1 MGKLSSVLAAITP
14 TAPATEKV
22 AAVKAATTTDTAVDQ
37 LRTALSEALAS
48 PSEKTASATP
58 STPVQDLE
66 KVAAQVL
73 EQDNARLQKEAHAYG
88 IAVADGFMAQM
99 AAYNAASEKVA
110 TVAAT
115 DVSVDFEKFASAH
128 PEIIKEAHDFGYTQ
142 TVTQLATLKQ
152 AAYERGVNA
161 GIEAIYNTGTETFAR
176 GFQDMGN
183 ILNG

>member
-1 MGKLSSVLAAITP
+1 MGKLSSVLAAIAP

-22 AAVKAATTTDTAVDQ
+22 AAVKAATTTNTAVDQ
-37 LRTALSEALAS
+37 LRTALSEALGS
-48 PSEKTASATP
+48 PSEKTASAAP

-88 IAVADGFMAQM
+88 VTVADGFMARM
-99 AAYNAASEKVA
+99 AEYNAASEKVA
-110 TVAAT
+110 SAT
-115 DVSVDFEKFASAH
+115 GDVDFEKFASAH
-128 PEIIKEAHDFGYTQ
+128 PEIIKEAHDLGYTQ
-142 TVTQLATLKQ
+142 TMTQLATLKQ

>member
-1 MGKLSSVLAAITP
+1 M
-14 TAPATEKV
+14 
-22 AAVKAATTTDTAVDQ
+22 
-37 LRTALSEALAS
+37 
-48 PSEKTASATP
+48 
-58 STPVQDLE
+58 
-66 KVAAQVL
+66 L

-99 AAYNAASEKVA
+99 AAYNSASEKVGS
-110 TVAAT
+110 AAG
-115 DVSVDFEKFASAH
+115 DVDFEKFASAH
-128 PEIIKEAHDFGYTQ
+128 PEIIKEAHDLGYTQ
-142 TVTQLATLKQ
+142 TMTQLATLKQ

>member
-22 AAVKAATTTDTAVDQ
+22 AAVKAATTTNTAVDQ
-37 LRTALSEALAS
+37 LRTALSEALGS
-48 PSEKTASATP
+48 PSEKTASAAP

-99 AAYNAASEKVA
+99 AAYNSASEKVA
-110 TVAAT
+110 SA
-115 DVSVDFEKFASAH
+115 VSDVDFEKFASAH
-128 PEIIKEAHDFGYTQ
+128 PEIIKEAHDLGYTQ
-142 TVTQLATLKQ
+142 TMTQLATLKQ

>member
-22 AAVKAATTTDTAVDQ
+22 AAVKAATTTNTAVDQ

-48 PSEKTASATP
+48 PSEKTASAAP

-88 IAVADGFMAQM
+88 VTVADGFMARM
-99 AAYNAASEKVA
+99 AEYNAASEKIANA
-110 TVAAT
+110 TG
-115 DVSVDFEKFASAH
+115 DVDFEKFASAH
-128 PEIIKEAHDFGYTQ
+128 PEIIKEAHDLGYTQ
-142 TVTQLATLKQ
+142 TMTQLATLKQ

>member
-22 AAVKAATTTDTAVDQ
+22 AAVKAATTTNTAVDQ

-48 PSEKTASATP
+48 PSEKTASAAP

-88 IAVADGFMAQM
+88 VTVADGFMARM
-99 AAYNAASEKVA
+99 AEYNAASEKVA
-110 TVAAT
+110 SA
-115 DVSVDFEKFASAH
+115 VSDVDFEKFASAH
-128 PEIIKEAHDFGYTQ
+128 PEIIKEAHDLGYTQ
-142 TVTQLATLKQ
+142 TMTQLATLKQ

>member
-22 AAVKAATTTDTAVDQ
+22 AAVKAATTTNTAVDQ
-37 LRTALSEALAS
+37 LRTALSEALGS
-48 PSEKTASATP
+48 PSEKTASAAP

-88 IAVADGFMAQM
+88 VTVADGFMARM
-99 AAYNAASEKVA
+99 AEYNAASEKVA
-110 TVAAT
+110 SAVN
-115 DVSVDFEKFASAH
+115 DVDFEKFASAH
-128 PEIIKEAHDFGYTQ
+128 PEIIKEAHDLGYTQ
-142 TVTQLATLKQ
+142 TMTQLATLKQ